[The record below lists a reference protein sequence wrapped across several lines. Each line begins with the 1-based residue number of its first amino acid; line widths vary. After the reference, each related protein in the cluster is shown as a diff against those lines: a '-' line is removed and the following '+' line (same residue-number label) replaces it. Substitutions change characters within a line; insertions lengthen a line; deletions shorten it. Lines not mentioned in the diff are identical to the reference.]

1 MKTLVTIGR
10 GGTGKSSFTALMAK
24 ALIEANQAPILLVD
38 ADPDQNLAE
47 MLGVD
52 LKEAGKSTIADL
64 IVSTFIKGGGTT
76 VGVPPTQRI
85 ESRIWEN
92 GLYESK
98 NFDFMAVGTKWV
110 EGCYC
115 MPNSALKGALESLT
129 KTYKYVLIDSPAGL
143 ENLNRRITSNVNDV
157 FDILDHS
164 KKSQDHVRRA
174 YKIAKEV
181 DMQFENFYIVGGYR
195 FPAELGKQAEDDLK
209 FKYLGK
215 IEADD
220 ELDEYVLDGKSLL
233 DLSKDN
239 KAYLSV
245 KKILQSLGYL
255 IIPESFTQF
264 FGNLAYLYLH
274 RDFCLRNLER
284 FKKTVIQHS
293 RKPLQRFPN

>member
-1 MKTLVTIGR
+1 MKTLVTVGR

-24 ALIEANQAPILLVD
+24 ALIEANQSPILLVD
-38 ADPDQNLAE
+38 ADPDQNLGE

-52 LKEAGKSTIADL
+52 LKEAGKSTISDL

-143 ENLNRRITSNVNDV
+143 ENLNRRITSNVNDI

-220 ELDEYVLDGKSLL
+220 QLDEYVLNGKSLL

-255 IIPESFTQF
+255 
-264 FGNLAYLYLH
+264 
-274 RDFCLRNLER
+274 
-284 FKKTVIQHS
+284 
-293 RKPLQRFPN
+293 

>member
-1 MKTLVTIGR
+1 MKTLVTVGR

-24 ALIEANQAPILLVD
+24 AFIEAKQSPILLVD

-47 MLGVD
+47 MLGID

-64 IVSTFIKGGGTT
+64 IVSTFIESGGTT
-76 VGVPPTQRI
+76 VGVAPTQRI
-85 ESRIWEN
+85 EARIWEK
-92 GLYESK
+92 GLYESP
-98 NFDFMAVGTKWV
+98 NFDFMAVGNKWV

-129 KTYKYVLIDSPAGL
+129 KSYKYVIVDSPAGL
-143 ENLNRRITSNVNDV
+143 ENLNRRITSEVNDI

-181 DMQFENFYIVGGYR
+181 DMKFENFYLIGGYR
-195 FPAELGKQAEDDLK
+195 FPAELGKKAEEDLK

-215 IEADD
+215 IDAD
-220 ELDEYVLDGKSLL
+220 EQLDEFVLDGESLL
-233 DLSKDN
+233 DLPNTN

-245 KKILQSLGYL
+245 QKILQNLGYL
-255 IIPESFTQF
+255 
-264 FGNLAYLYLH
+264 
-274 RDFCLRNLER
+274 
-284 FKKTVIQHS
+284 
-293 RKPLQRFPN
+293 

>member
-1 MKTLVTIGR
+1 MKTLVTVGR
-10 GGTGKSSFTALMAK
+10 GGTGKSSFTAMMAK
-24 ALIEANQAPILLVD
+24 CFIDAGISPILLVD

-64 IVSTFIKGGGTT
+64 IVSTFITGGGTT

-92 GLYESK
+92 GLYESDK
-98 NFDFMAVGTKWV
+98 FDFMAVGTKWI

-129 KTYKYVLIDSPAGL
+129 KTYKFVLVDSPAGL
-143 ENLNRRITSNVNDV
+143 ENLNRRITSTVNDI

-181 DMQFENFYIVGGYR
+181 DMKFDNFYLVGGYR
-195 FPAELGKQAEDDLK
+195 FPPELGKQAEADLK

-215 IEADD
+215 IDAD
-220 ELDEYVLDGKSLL
+220 EQLDDYVLNGKSLL
-233 DLSKDN
+233 DLPKTN

-245 KKILQSLGYL
+245 NNILKTLGYL
-255 IIPESFTQF
+255 
-264 FGNLAYLYLH
+264 
-274 RDFCLRNLER
+274 
-284 FKKTVIQHS
+284 
-293 RKPLQRFPN
+293 

>member
-1 MKTLVTIGR
+1 MKTLVTVGR

-24 ALIEANQAPILLVD
+24 CFIEAGTAPILLVD

-64 IVSTFIKGGGTT
+64 IVSTFIEGGGTT
-76 VGVPPTQRI
+76 VGIPPTQRI
-85 ESRIWEN
+85 ESRIWEK
-92 GLYESK
+92 GLYEGK

-129 KTYKYVLIDSPAGL
+129 KNYKFVLVDSPAGL
-143 ENLNRRITSNVNDV
+143 ENLNRRITSEVNDI

-181 DMQFENFYIVGGYR
+181 DMKFENFYIVGGYR
-195 FPAELGKQAEDDLK
+195 FPAELGKQAEADLK

-215 IEADD
+215 INADD
-220 ELDEYVLDGKSLL
+220 QLDEYVLEGKSLL
-233 DLSKDN
+233 DLPNDN
-239 KAYLSV
+239 KAYVSV
-245 KKILQSLGYL
+245 KEILKSLGYL
-255 IIPESFTQF
+255 
-264 FGNLAYLYLH
+264 
-274 RDFCLRNLER
+274 
-284 FKKTVIQHS
+284 
-293 RKPLQRFPN
+293 

>member
-24 ALIEANQAPILLVD
+24 AFIESHQSPILLVD
-38 ADPDQNLAE
+38 ADPDQNLGE

-64 IVSTFIKGGGTT
+64 IVSTFIEKGGTT
-76 VGVPPTQRI
+76 VGIPPTQRI
-85 ESRIWEN
+85 EARIWEN
-92 GLYESK
+92 GLYEGK

-129 KTYKYVLIDSPAGL
+129 KTYKYMIVDSPAGL
-143 ENLNRRITSNVNDV
+143 ENLNRRITSNVSDI

-181 DMQFENFYIVGGYR
+181 DMKFENFYLIGGYR
-195 FPAELGKQAEDDLK
+195 FPAELGKQAEEELK

-215 IEADD
+215 IEPDQQ
-220 ELDEYVLDGKSLL
+220 LDQYVLDGESLL
-233 DLSKDN
+233 DLPKDN
-239 KAYLSV
+239 KAYQSV
-245 KKILQSLGYL
+245 QKILQTLGYL
-255 IIPESFTQF
+255 
-264 FGNLAYLYLH
+264 
-274 RDFCLRNLER
+274 
-284 FKKTVIQHS
+284 
-293 RKPLQRFPN
+293 

>member
-1 MKTLVTIGR
+1 MKTLVTVGR

-24 ALIEANQAPILLVD
+24 SLIDAGQSPILLVD
-38 ADPDQNLAE
+38 ADPDQNLGE

-64 IVSTFIKGGGTT
+64 IVSTFIEQGGTT

-98 NFDFMAVGTKWV
+98 NFDFLAVGTKWV

-129 KTYKYVLIDSPAGL
+129 KNYKFVLVDSPAGL
-143 ENLNRRITSNVNDV
+143 ENLNRRITSEVNDI

-181 DMQFENFYIVGGYR
+181 DMKFDNFYLVGGYR
-195 FPAELGKQAEDDLK
+195 FPAELGKQAEEELK

-220 ELDEYVLDGKSLL
+220 QLDDFVLNGKSLL
-233 DLSKDN
+233 DLSSDN

-245 KKILQSLGYL
+245 KAILKTLGYL
-255 IIPESFTQF
+255 
-264 FGNLAYLYLH
+264 
-274 RDFCLRNLER
+274 
-284 FKKTVIQHS
+284 
-293 RKPLQRFPN
+293 

>member
-1 MKTLVTIGR
+1 MKTLVTVGR

-24 ALIEANQAPILLVD
+24 CFIEAGISPLLLVD

-64 IVSTFIKGGGTT
+64 IVSTFIEQGGTT
-76 VGVPPTQRI
+76 VGIPPTQRI

-98 NFDFMAVGTKWV
+98 NFDFLAVGTKWV

-129 KTYKYVLIDSPAGL
+129 KNYKYVLVDSPAGL
-143 ENLNRRITSNVNDV
+143 ENLNRRITSEVNDI

-181 DMQFENFYIVGGYR
+181 DMKFENFYIVGGYR
-195 FPAELGKQAEDDLK
+195 FPAELGKQAEADLK

-215 IEADD
+215 ILADD
-220 ELDEYVLDGKSLL
+220 QLDGYVLDGKSLL
-233 DLSKDN
+233 DLPNDN
-239 KAYLSV
+239 KGYLSV
-245 KKILQSLGYL
+245 KEILNKLGYL
-255 IIPESFTQF
+255 
-264 FGNLAYLYLH
+264 
-274 RDFCLRNLER
+274 
-284 FKKTVIQHS
+284 
-293 RKPLQRFPN
+293 